1 MIYLNLIKYLN
12 LFLQEFIVAEVK
24 ITNLVKFYALT
35 LLLEK
40 PRHGYELIKEIG
52 QRMEKNVSAGQI
64 YPFLSLLEKNKFIKS
79 KSLGEREKNVFI
91 LTPKGK
97 DFARKML
104 SRFGSLIELA
114 LEPKISVCNH
124 CGCKVFEGA
133 HKEKIQGVLRT
144 FCCCY
149 CAESFKKSI
158 SYSAK

>member
-1 MIYLNLIKYLN
+1 M
-12 LFLQEFIVAEVK
+12 AEVK

-79 KSLGEREKNVFI
+79 KSLGERDKHVFL

-97 DFARKML
+97 IFARKML

-114 LEPKISVCNH
+114 LEPRISVCAH
-124 CGCKVFEGA
+124 CGCKVLEGG
-133 HKEKIQGVLRT
+133 HNEKIKGKTTT
-144 FCCCY
+144 FCCCH
-149 CAESFKKSI
+149 CAASFKKTHS
-158 SYSAK
+158 